1 MKLQVE
7 GKLKQKLQ
15 AKAGTSKKTG
25 KNWESQ
31 TCLIETNDEYNPIIA
46 VEAFGEKD
54 VKQMNKL
61 NVGDTVSIS
70 CNVYSNEWNGQ
81 YFNKIRGWWFT
92 DQSETK
98 KEKGFTPTD
107 FITSDDNDMPF

>member
-31 TCLIETNDEYNPIIA
+31 TCLIETNDKYKPIIA
-46 VEAFGEKD
+46 VEAFGEEN
-54 VKQMNKL
+54 VKHMNKL

-70 CNVYSNEWNGQ
+70 CNVYSDEWNGQ

-98 KEKGFTPTD
+98 KEKGLTPTD
-107 FITSDDNDMPF
+107 FVTSDDMPF